1 MRAPIVF
8 LILSLHFF
16 TLTAQKS
23 PIKYGDVSISDL
35 EMTTYEAD
43 SSAVAVIISDYGKAY
58 VSFSDVSSQLFFDK
72 HIRIKILKSD
82 GTRWSDGEIPLFS
95 GNSRNDESITKFK
108 ATAYNLVDGEIE
120 KTEIDERS
128 LQKVKFNKFFDLK
141 KFSIPNVKVG
151 TVIEYSYTIQSDLL
165 VNFPNWQFQ
174 YEIPS
179 MHSEYW
185 AIIPEF
191 FIMEKYTQGYL
202 SPSVFEATER
212 TQSFYH
218 ETANHWIYKN
228 VPAFKP
234 EPFMTSKKDYVT
246 KINFALA
253 YIDMPNRPPVEI
265 MGTWDKLVSLL
276 KNSDS
281 FGNAISGSG
290 FLNKIVEP
298 LIANLSSDEE
308 KVKAIHNYVKSNIEW
323 NGEEDYVAGNLKS
336 ILENKTGS
344 SGDINI
350 LLASMLEKAGFKPDM
365 VLLST
370 REHGFIRVEYP
381 MSRQMNY
388 VVCRLILNN
397 DFIFLD
403 ATEKFIPI
411 NTLPERCLNGQ
422 GLLVSETNRGWVQL
436 QTKVKTKTIYAAN
449 ITISA
454 QAEASGTITKTS
466 DGYSAQELRRKH
478 KKLGLESFKNS
489 EIHSLK
495 LAVNDWKLEDIDKE
509 EKPVKEVFDVN
520 IEELVTQSGDVVY
533 IEPLLGLQLKE
544 NPFKQ
549 DKREYPVDYGSTQE
563 QLFIIKYSI
572 PNEFVVE
579 ELPQSIMYVLPDKS
593 GRFTLSAQTMGNTI
607 NIMVNFQIN
616 RTLYVG
622 NEYADLKE
630 FYNHCVAKQN
640 EQIVLKRKS

>member
-1 MRAPIVF
+1 MRAPIVS

-95 GNSRNDESITKFK
+95 GNSRNDENITKFK

-572 PNEFVVE
+572 HDEFVVE

-622 NEYADLKE
+622 TEYADLKE

>member
-1 MRAPIVF
+1 MRAPIVS

-95 GNSRNDESITKFK
+95 GNSSNDENITKFK
-108 ATAYNLVDGEIE
+108 ATAYNLVNGEIE

-253 YIDMPNRPPVEI
+253 YIDLPNRPRVEI

-323 NGEEDYVAGNLKS
+323 NGQEDYVAGNLKS

-370 REHGFIRVEYP
+370 REHGFIRMEYP

-572 PNEFVVE
+572 PDEFVVE

-622 NEYADLKE
+622 TEYADLKE

>member
-1 MRAPIVF
+1 MRAPIVS

-95 GNSRNDESITKFK
+95 GNSRNDENITKFK

-370 REHGFIRVEYP
+370 REHGFIRMEYP

-572 PNEFVVE
+572 PDEFVVE

-593 GRFTLSAQTMGNTI
+593 GKFTLSAQTMGNTI

>member
-1 MRAPIVF
+1 MRAPIVS

-95 GNSRNDESITKFK
+95 GNSRNDENITKFK

-370 REHGFIRVEYP
+370 REHGFIRMEYP

-593 GRFTLSAQTMGNTI
+593 GKFTLSAQTMGNTI

>member
-1 MRAPIVF
+1 MRAPIVT

-95 GNSRNDESITKFK
+95 GNSRNDENITKFK

-218 ETANHWIYKN
+218 ETANHWIYIN

-323 NGEEDYVAGNLKS
+323 NGQEDYVAGNLKS

-370 REHGFIRVEYP
+370 REHGFIRMEYP

-549 DKREYPVDYGSTQE
+549 DKREYPVDYGSAQE

-572 PNEFVVE
+572 PDEFVVE